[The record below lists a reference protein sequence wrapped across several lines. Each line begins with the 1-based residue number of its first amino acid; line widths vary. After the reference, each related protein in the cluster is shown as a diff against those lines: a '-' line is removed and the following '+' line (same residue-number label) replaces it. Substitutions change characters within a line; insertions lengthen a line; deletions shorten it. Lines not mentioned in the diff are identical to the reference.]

1 MISVVQ
7 ILLGILYLLIYM
19 VHQSFDLV
27 FLARVGVVC

>member
-19 VHQSFDLV
+19 VRQSFDLV
-27 FLARVGVVC
+27 FLARVDVVC